1 MLQNIRD
8 NSSSWVVKVVVG
20 FIIVTFALFG
30 VDAIVGAFTN
40 SGDEVATV
48 NDEKIS
54 RYELEIATQRQVRQV
69 LSQMG
74 PDADPS
80 NLDENLIRASAL
92 QGLIEREASVQ
103 AAQKADLMVSD
114 LQIDRLILNT
124 PEFRGTDGKFSTDQ
138 FNAMLRNVGLQP
150 LQFRSELKKDVLINQ
165 LQSGISLSGFT
176 TNKYIERVLKLD
188 SQTRD
193 INYVQIKAE
202 AQDIEVSDA
211 EIKTY
216 YDANIGSF
224 AVPEKVK
231 LTYIQLNQDDLAEN
245 IVINDEQLQGAYE
258 NYRAKALKQESYY
271 ASHILLETEERS
283 EDDAIAALNKVKAR
297 LAAGESFADLAK
309 EISEDIGSS
318 AQGGELGLVEPD
330 TFDSDFETALFALK
344 EGDTSE
350 PVVTEFGVHLIHLDS
365 KGQADIASF
374 DMMKPELMSQL
385 KDQEA
390 GKAYLSLS
398 EELANAAFASDD
410 LASVAEELKLS
421 LSETALF
428 AVNGG
433 EGISANPKV
442 IRAAFSDQL
451 KLDGENSDLLEL
463 DNRTSVVVRVAEVK
477 EATTQPLAE
486 VSEQINAQLEQEKQ
500 VAFLAKQADELLAA
514 VESGEGLAD
523 VAKANSLELVA
534 VEKVARVDRALPQ
547 AIVTKA
553 FSLAEG
559 KADQA
564 VDAGNVYLVSV
575 TGINQPEIQEE
586 MMAFYKQ
593 AIQMNQMRNDV
604 QQFRTSVREQAVVE
618 RL

>member
-103 AAQKADLMVSD
+103 AAQNADLMVSD

-124 PEFRGTDGKFSTDQ
+124 PEFRGTDGKFSADQ

-176 TNKYIERVLKLD
+176 TDKYIERVLKLD
-188 SQTRD
+188 SQTRN
-193 INYVQIKAE
+193 ISYVQIKAE
-202 AQDIEVSDA
+202 AQDIQVSDA
-211 EIKTY
+211 EIKQY
-216 YDANIGSF
+216 YDANISSF

-231 LTYIQLNQDDLAEN
+231 LTYIQLNQDALASGIE
-245 IVINDEQLQGAYE
+245 ISDEQLQGAYE
-258 NYRAKALKQESYY
+258 NYRAKALKQESHY

-283 EDDAIAALNKVKAR
+283 EDEAIVALNKVKAR

-309 EISEDIGSS
+309 EMSEDIGSS

-564 VDAGNVYLVSV
+564 VDTGNVYLVSV